1 MIYERIINLSRPV
14 SSHPK
19 MSAINRAAQFS
30 AFAALVGLDGQLN
43 ETARPVDSKIELSE
57 DDMERLNRKLLLLAQ
72 KAGEDEEYPQIRAV
86 CFVPDERKN
95 GGAYVIKNGMVK
107 RIDDVFLKVIFA
119 DGSEISISDILD
131 LEIIINS
138 SQTT

>member
-1 MIYERIINLSRPV
+1 
-14 SSHPK
+14 
-19 MSAINRAAQFS
+19 
-30 AFAALVGLDGQLN
+30 
-43 ETARPVDSKIELSE
+43 
-57 DDMERLNRKLLLLAQ
+57 MERLNRKLLLLAQ